1 MNVDT
6 PHARG
11 TTTVD
16 FASRQ
21 DAAAAHQTDAL
32 RRRRF
37 HRARERARLA
47 YPGPP
52 PPSHRLDVRSWTVTA
67 RTQLT
72 LAGKVDAAA
81 IKALRRAI
89 DHAQSEGH
97 EVSLDVSEVVAIA
110 REARLDLIGL
120 AYRLALAAEEQPREP
135 RALP

>member
-1 MNVDT
+1 MNVDWS
-6 PHARG
+6 HARG

-21 DAAAAHQTDAL
+21 SAAVAHQLDAL

-37 HRARERARLA
+37 QRARERGRLA

-52 PPSHRLDVRSWTVTA
+52 PPSHRLDIRSWSATA
-67 RTQLT
+67 QTQLT
-72 LAGKVDAAA
+72 LAGRVDTAA

-89 DHAQSEGH
+89 DQAQSLGH

-120 AYRLALAAEEQPREP
+120 AYRVAFAAER
-135 RALP
+135 

>member
-1 MNVDT
+1 MNVDWS
-6 PHARG
+6 HARG

-21 DAAAAHQTDAL
+21 NAAVAHRLDAL

-37 HRARERARLA
+37 LRARERARLA

-52 PPSHRLDVRSWTVTA
+52 PPSHRLDIRSWTAVA

-72 LAGKVDAAA
+72 LAGRVDAAA

-89 DHAQSEGH
+89 DHAQSQGH

-120 AYRLALAAEEQPREP
+120 VYRVALAAED
-135 RALP
+135 

>member
-1 MNVDT
+1 MNVDRR
-6 PHARG
+6 HARG

-21 DAAAAHQTDAL
+21 NAAVAHRLDTL

-37 HRARERARLA
+37 QRARERARLA

-52 PPSHRLDVRSWTVTA
+52 PPSHRLDVRSWKAMA

-72 LAGKVDAAA
+72 LAGRVDAAA

-89 DHAQSEGH
+89 DHAQSQGH
-97 EVSLDVSEVVAIA
+97 AVSLDVSEVVAIA
-110 REARLDLIGL
+110 RESRHDLVGL
-120 AYRLALAAEEQPREP
+120 AYRLALAAES
-135 RALP
+135 